1 MSEKSDTPQRASTVY
16 AIPEAAHTN
25 LVQLRDHL
33 HLMAKLTAV
42 GTNASRH
49 DAKLRPDA
57 LAWWFSRLHKEIDA
71 VLAATCFSTELANA
85 WGASLEG
92 RKGREASRQP

>member
-1 MSEKSDTPQRASTVY
+1 MSAKIDTPQRPSTVY

-71 VLAATCFSTELANA
+71 VLAVTCFSSKLASE
-85 WGASLEG
+85 WEASQ
-92 RKGREASRQP
+92 KGR